1 METTPRPGAPGP
13 PPIPTPAP
21 LRAVTLTI
29 NGQPHPVAVEP
40 RRILLDVLRRDL
52 GLTGTKEVCEMG
64 NCGACTVLLDDE
76 AVYSCLLLAVECEG
90 QSIETV
96 EGLAR
101 GQELTPVQE
110 AFVACD
116 ALQCGFCTPGQ
127 ILAMEGALR
136 RQPDADEATLTQ
148 AVTGNLCRC
157 GAYRNILEAAAR
169 VASGPKAGTP
179 GAAGPLAPAGG
190 SR

>member
-1 METTPRPGAPGP
+1 METPRP
-13 PPIPTPAP
+13 PTVDESPSP
-21 LRAVTLTI
+21 LRALTLAV

-40 RRILLDVLRRDL
+40 RRVLLDVLRRDL

-76 AVYSCLLLAVECEG
+76 AVYSCLVLAVECEG
-90 QSIETV
+90 HAIETV

-101 GQELTPVQE
+101 GQELSAVQE

-116 ALQCGFCTPGQ
+116 ALQCGYCTPGQ

-136 RQPDADEATLTQ
+136 RRPDADEATLVE

-157 GAYRNILEAAAR
+157 GAYRNIVDAAAR
-169 VASGPKAGTP
+169 VAAGAR
-179 GAAGPLAPAGG
+179 AAGLAAAAGG
-190 SR
+190 VG

>member
-1 METTPRPGAPGP
+1 METTPRPGATGP
-13 PPIPTPAP
+13 PPPQRPAPAPAP
-21 LRAVTLTI
+21 LRVLTLTV

-76 AVYSCLLLAVECEG
+76 AVYSCLVLAVECEA
-90 QSIETV
+90 QEIETV

-101 GQELTPVQE
+101 GQELTAVQE

-127 ILAMEGALR
+127 ILSMEGALR
-136 RQPDADEATLTQ
+136 RRPDADEAALTE

-157 GAYRNILEAAAR
+157 GAYRNIVAAAGR
-169 VASGPKAGTP
+169 VAATSSGGAG
-179 GAAGPLAPAGG
+179 
-190 SR
+190 

>member
-1 METTPRPGAPGP
+1 METTPRSGPAGP
-13 PPIPTPAP
+13 PPGP
-21 LRAVTLTI
+21 LRAVTLTV

-40 RRILLDVLRRDL
+40 RRVLLDVLRRDL

-76 AVYSCLLLAVECEG
+76 AVYSCLVLAVECED
-90 QSIETV
+90 QRIETV

-101 GQELTPVQE
+101 GQELTLVQE

-127 ILAMEGALR
+127 ILSMEAALR
-136 RQPDADEATLTQ
+136 RRPDADEAALTQ

-157 GAYRNILEAAAR
+157 GAYGNIVAAASR
-169 VASGPKAGTP
+169 VA
-179 GAAGPLAPAGG
+179 AAGGG
-190 SR
+190 V

>member
-1 METTPRPGAPGP
+1 METTPRPGSPGSP
-13 PPIPTPAP
+13 PPSPPAP
-21 LRAVTLTI
+21 LRALTLTV

-40 RRILLDVLRRDL
+40 RRVLLDVLRRDL

-76 AVYSCLLLAVECEG
+76 AVYSCLVLAVECEG
-90 QSIETV
+90 QAIGTV

-101 GQELTPVQE
+101 GQELSVVQE

-127 ILAMEGALR
+127 ILAMEAALR
-136 RQPDADEATLTQ
+136 RRPDADEATLTG
-148 AVTGNLCRC
+148 AVAGNLCRC
-157 GAYRNILEAAAR
+157 GAYRNIVAAAHR
-169 VASGPKAGTP
+169 VAASASG
-179 GAAGPLAPAGG
+179 GAA
-190 SR
+190 